1 MSIKHPAYQPIN
13 RATGPSLPPTQ
24 QEPSLATYAG
34 NQSAAYKQQSILTAP
49 PGRLVVMLYDGCLRF
64 LFQSAYAM
72 REGDRRQS
80 QDRMRRAEAII
91 DELTVTL
98 DHERGGEIASRL
110 QGIYAFCR
118 RHLIEAAAEQ
128 DPNKIEEVSEL
139 LGELRE
145 AWAEIA
151 GSES

>member
-1 MSIKHPAYQPIN
+1 MNPYARSQAY
-13 RATGPSLPPTQ
+13 REASVM
-24 QEPSLATYAG
+24 
-34 NQSAAYKQQSILTAP
+34 TASP
-49 PGRLVVMLYDGCLRF
+49 EQLVVMLYDGCLRF

-118 RHLIEAAAEQ
+118 RHLIEAALEQ
-128 DPNKIEEVSEL
+128 NPAKIEEVSEL
-139 LGELRE
+139 LTELRD

-151 GSES
+151 DSPRPA

>member
-1 MSIKHPAYQPIN
+1 M
-13 RATGPSLPPTQ
+13 
-24 QEPSLATYAG
+24 ATYAG
-34 NQSAAYKQQSILTAP
+34 NKTAAYKQQSILTAP

-72 REGDRRQS
+72 REGDRPRA

-98 DHERGGEIASRL
+98 DHERGGQVASNL

-118 RHLIEAAAEQ
+118 RHLMEATAEQ
-128 DPNKIEEVSEL
+128 DPSKIEEVSEL

-151 GSES
+151 GS